1 MYVAREARNPFF
13 RVGYNSL
20 GAFATIN
27 HLHFQVSHTQTSLMI
42 SVLCSP
48 LSNIAYQA
56 YYLKVQYPV
65 EKVPTE
71 KLTALSNGVSISQL
85 VQYPVSGFVFEGGTS
100 LEDLSHVVSN
110 TCIFLQE
117 HNRPFN
123 VLISESGKRVFL
135 LLQVGSIKA
144 TFSFTSSVECS

>member
-1 MYVAREARNPFF
+1 
-13 RVGYNSL
+13 
-20 GAFATIN
+20 
-27 HLHFQVSHTQTSLMI
+27 MI
-42 SVLCSP
+42 ISALCFP
-48 LSNIAYQA
+48 ITNIACQA

-65 EKVPTE
+65 EKAPTE
-71 KLTALSNGVSISQL
+71 KLRVLRNGISISQL
-85 VQYPVSGFVFEGGTS
+85 VQYPVSGFVFEDGAS